1 MNTTE
6 ALTVIRIIARSYL
19 TNGNEMQSLD
29 LEIEC
34 DKTQLFGAER
44 IIILLTLLEGKGKS

>member
-6 ALTVIRIIARSYL
+6 ALTVIRIIACSYL
-19 TNGNEMQSLD
+19 TNGNERQSLD

-34 DKTQLFGAER
+34 DKTQLLGAER
-44 IIILLTLLEGKGKS
+44 IIILLEGKGKS